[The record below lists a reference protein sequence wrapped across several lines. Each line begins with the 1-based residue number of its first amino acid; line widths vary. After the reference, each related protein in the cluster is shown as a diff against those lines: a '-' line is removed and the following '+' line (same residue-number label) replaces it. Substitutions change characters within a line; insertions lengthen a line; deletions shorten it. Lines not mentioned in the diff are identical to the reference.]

1 MDYKQIFNF
10 LSLNN
15 SSCYSNEVYYSKIN
29 EWLEW
34 YSGYVARFH
43 KITVSNGIN
52 VATRY
57 IYTLKMAKRVAE
69 DWASS
74 VISED
79 MSITISSN
87 NKKSSAFAQGSKG
100 ETGVLGSNNFKKIF
114 DESIELMFALGTS
127 AIVLS
132 LDNVGVNSVGDII
145 DSRNSRICIDRYDAT
160 SIIPISYRNGII
172 TECAF
177 INKIISGSKTYYN
190 ISRHMLEEDGY
201 VIYNNTLDAYGN
213 SVSDISNS
221 LEVLRTKSLNPLF
234 FIFKTNIANNI
245 DINSPLGLS
254 VYSNAIDNIKGCD
267 VTYDACM
274 REVITGQRIIMF
286 NKNLLTTDDQ
296 GRPVVPQD
304 EKQSYMQF
312 IGDDAATDLSEYIKE
327 FHPDLNTEK
336 LDAELQNQLNLLSN
350 KCGLG
355 TNYYNFNFSNGVT
368 ATEYAGSRNDL
379 MKNASKMSKSIESTL
394 SKMILEILY
403 IGKNIIGANVDDNAK
418 VVVSLYDSIIEDD
431 SKKRDEDRQDVQDGI
446 MSKIEYRAK
455 WYGETLEEAAKNLP
469 PDTSDADM
477 SSKSGA
483 SNISK

>member
-10 LSLNN
+10 LSVDG
-15 SSCYSNEVYYSKIN
+15 SECYSNELYYSKIN

-34 YSGYVARFH
+34 YSGYVDKFH

-52 VATRY
+52 VTSRH
-57 IYTLKMAKRVAE
+57 IYSLKMAKRVSE

-79 MSITISSN
+79 MSITVSSGS
-87 NKKSSAFAQGSKG
+87 KKSSAFIQGTKG
-100 ETGVLGSNNFKKIF
+100 ETGVLGSNNFNKIF

-132 LDNVGVNSVGDII
+132 LSNIGVSPLGDII
-145 DSRNSRICIDRYDAT
+145 DASNARICIDRYDAT
-160 SIIPISYRNGII
+160 TIIPISYRNGII

-177 INKIISGSKTYYN
+177 INKMTLNSKTYYN
-190 ISRHMLEEDGY
+190 VSRHMLEDDGY
-201 VIYNNTLDAYGN
+201 VIYNSTLDSLGN
-213 SVSDISNS
+213 SVSNISNS

-254 VYSNAIDNIKGCD
+254 IYSNAIDNIKGCD

-327 FHPDLNTEK
+327 FHPELNTEK

-394 SKMILEILY
+394 SKMILEILH
-403 IGKNIIGANVDDNAK
+403 IGKNILGANVDDNAK

-431 SKKRDEDRQDVQDGI
+431 SKKRDEDRQDVKDGI
-446 MSKIEYRAK
+446 MSKVEYRAK
-455 WYGETLEEAAKNLP
+455 WYGETIEEAERNIP
-469 PDTSDADM
+469 SDTS
-477 SSKSGA
+477 
-483 SNISK
+483 SNKVV